1 MRLAVA
7 RENGLDEEMA
17 QKALRNGA
25 SIDRRYSL
33 AIRFATDLM
42 TQPNAMTEE
51 LLEELNEFFTIEQ
64 LIELSLDVMKWN
76 YQKVSVALGTDR
88 EIREGGLSELHF
100 DENGK
105 WSFN

>member
-7 RENGLDEEMA
+7 REHGLTEEIAQMA
-17 QKALRNGA
+17 LSNDAEL
-25 SIDRRYSL
+25 DRQHSL

-42 TQPNAMTEE
+42 TQPDAISEE
-51 LLEELNEFFTIEQ
+51 LLEGLREFFTDEQ

-76 YQKVSVALGTDR
+76 YQKVSVALGTDK
-88 EIREGGLSELHF
+88 EVREGELSELHF
-100 DENGK
+100 NEKGQ